1 MIGGELMK
9 RLFYLLPSLLALF
22 LTSFSYADD
31 IEVIKKGN
39 YSISLES
46 KSVNANSSI
55 MEIFDIDTIGNK
67 IPDQIIAT
75 VESGDWVSSL
85 PNTVTVAD
93 ADNNVDKIIENWDIS
108 FAKAKN
114 GGGVIF
120 TRVITNNDDVDRDS
134 YSWDLK
140 IKYRFIKYR

>member
-1 MIGGELMK
+1 MK
-9 RLFYLLPSLLALF
+9 RLICLLSFLFALS
-22 LTSFSYADD
+22 LTSYSYADD

-39 YSISLES
+39 YSLSLES
-46 KSVNANSSI
+46 NSVKANSSI

-85 PNTVTVAD
+85 PNTVTVTVAD

-114 GGGVIF
+114 GGRVIF
-120 TRVITNNDDVDRDS
+120 TRVITNNDDVDRES
-134 YSWDLK
+134 YAWDLK

>member
-1 MIGGELMK
+1 MK
-9 RLFYLLPSLLALF
+9 RLFYLLPLLLALF

-39 YSISLES
+39 YSLSLES
-46 KSVNANSSI
+46 NSVKANSSI

-93 ADNNVDKIIENWDIS
+93 ADNNVDKLIEYWDIS

-114 GGGVIF
+114 GGRVIF
-120 TRVITNNDDVDRDS
+120 TRVIINNGDVDRES
-134 YSWDLK
+134 YTWDLK

>member
-1 MIGGELMK
+1 MK
-9 RLFYLLPSLLALF
+9 KKILLPLLSLLLF
-22 LTSFSYADD
+22 SYSYADD
-31 IEVIKKGN
+31 IDVIKKGS

-46 KSVNANSSI
+46 KSVKANSST

-85 PNTVTVAD
+85 PNTATVAD
-93 ADNNVDKIIENWDIS
+93 ADNNVDKIIENWDVS

-114 GGGVIF
+114 GGRVIF
-120 TRVITNNDDVDRDS
+120 TRVIINNDDVDRES
-134 YSWDLK
+134 YAWDLK

>member
-1 MIGGELMK
+1 MK
-9 RLFYLLPSLLALF
+9 RLIYLLPLLLTLF
-22 LTSFSYADD
+22 LTSYSYADD

-55 MEIFDIDTIGNK
+55 MEIFDIDTIGTK
-67 IPDQIIAT
+67 MPDQIIAT

-93 ADNNVDKIIENWDIS
+93 
-108 FAKAKN
+108 N
-114 GGGVIF
+114 GGRVIF
-120 TRVITNNDDVDRDS
+120 TRVITNNDDVDRES
-134 YSWDLK
+134 YAWDLK

>member
-1 MIGGELMK
+1 MK
-9 RLFYLLPSLLALF
+9 KKILLPLLSLLLF
-22 LTSFSYADD
+22 SYSYADD
-31 IEVIKKGN
+31 IDVIKKGS

-46 KSVNANSSI
+46 KSVKANSST

-93 ADNNVDKIIENWDIS
+93 TDNNVDKIIENWDIS

-114 GGGVIF
+114 GGRVIF
-120 TRVITNNDDVDRDS
+120 TRVIINNDDVDRES
-134 YSWDLK
+134 YAWDLK

>member
-1 MIGGELMK
+1 MK
-9 RLFYLLPSLLALF
+9 RLFYLLPLVLALF

-39 YSISLES
+39 YSLSLES
-46 KSVNANSSI
+46 NSVKANSSI
-55 MEIFDIDTIGNK
+55 MEIFDIDTISTK

-93 ADNNVDKIIENWDIS
+93 AGNNVNKIIENWDIS

-114 GGGVIF
+114 GGRVIF
-120 TRVITNNDDVDRDS
+120 TRVITNNDDVDRES
-134 YSWDLK
+134 YSWELK

>member
-1 MIGGELMK
+1 MK
-9 RLFYLLPSLLALF
+9 RLIYRLPLLLTLF
-22 LTSFSYADD
+22 LTSYSYADD

-39 YSISLES
+39 YSLSLES
-46 KSVNANSSI
+46 KSVKANSSI
-55 MEIFDIDTIGNK
+55 MEIFDMDTIGNK

-85 PNTVTVAD
+85 PNTATVAD
-93 ADNNVDKIIENWDIS
+93 ADNNVDKIIENWDVS

-114 GGGVIF
+114 GGRVIF
-120 TRVITNNDDVDRDS
+120 TRVITNNDDVDRES
-134 YSWDLK
+134 YAWELK

>member
-1 MIGGELMK
+1 MK
-9 RLFYLLPSLLALF
+9 RLIYLLPLLLTLF
-22 LTSFSYADD
+22 LTSYSYADD

-39 YSISLES
+39 YSLSLES
-46 KSVNANSSI
+46 KSVKANSNI
-55 MEIFDIDTIGNK
+55 MEIFDMDTIGNK

-85 PNTVTVAD
+85 PNTATVAD
-93 ADNNVDKIIENWDIS
+93 ADNNVNKIIENWDVS

-114 GGGVIF
+114 GGRVIF
-120 TRVITNNDDVDRDS
+120 TRVITNNDDVDRES
-134 YSWDLK
+134 YAWDLK

>member
-1 MIGGELMK
+1 MK
-9 RLFYLLPSLLALF
+9 RLMYLLPLLLALF

-39 YSISLES
+39 YSLSLES
-46 KSVNANSSI
+46 NSVKANSSI

-93 ADNNVDKIIENWDIS
+93 ADNNVDKIIENWDIN

-114 GGGVIF
+114 GGRVIF
-120 TRVITNNDDVDRDS
+120 TRVITNNDDVDRES
-134 YSWDLK
+134 YAWDLK

>member
-1 MIGGELMK
+1 MK
-9 RLFYLLPSLLALF
+9 RLICLLSLLLALS
-22 LTSFSYADD
+22 LTSYSYADD

-55 MEIFDIDTIGNK
+55 MEIFDIDTIGTK
-67 IPDQIIAT
+67 MPDQIIAT

-93 ADNNVDKIIENWDIS
+93 
-108 FAKAKN
+108 N
-114 GGGVIF
+114 GGRVIF
-120 TRVITNNDDVDRDS
+120 TRVITNNDDVDRKS
-134 YSWDLK
+134 YAWDLK

>member
-1 MIGGELMK
+1 MK
-9 RLFYLLPSLLALF
+9 RLFYLLPLLLALF

-39 YSISLES
+39 YSLSLES
-46 KSVNANSSI
+46 DSVKANSSI
-55 MEIFDIDTIGNK
+55 MEIFDMDTIGNK

-85 PNTVTVAD
+85 PNTATVAD
-93 ADNNVDKIIENWDIS
+93 ADNNVDKIIEYWDVS
-108 FAKAKN
+108 FSKAKN
-114 GGGVIF
+114 GGRVIF
-120 TRVITNNDDVDRDS
+120 TRVITNNDDVDRES
-134 YSWDLK
+134 YAWDLK

>member
-1 MIGGELMK
+1 MK
-9 RLFYLLPSLLALF
+9 RLICLLSLLLALS
-22 LTSFSYADD
+22 LTSYSYADD

-55 MEIFDIDTIGNK
+55 MEIFDIDTIGTK
-67 IPDQIIAT
+67 MPDQIIAT

-85 PNTVTVAD
+85 PNPVTVAD
-93 ADNNVDKIIENWDIS
+93 
-108 FAKAKN
+108 N
-114 GGGVIF
+114 GGRVIF
-120 TRVITNNDDVDRDS
+120 TRVITNNDDVDRES
-134 YSWDLK
+134 YAWDLK

>member
-1 MIGGELMK
+1 MK
-9 RLFYLLPSLLALF
+9 RLICLLSLLLALS
-22 LTSFSYADD
+22 LTSYSYADD

-55 MEIFDIDTIGNK
+55 MEIFDIDTIGTK
-67 IPDQIIAT
+67 MPDQIIAT

-93 ADNNVDKIIENWDIS
+93 
-108 FAKAKN
+108 N
-114 GGGVIF
+114 GGRVIF
-120 TRVITNNDDVDRDS
+120 TRVITNNDDVDRES
-134 YSWDLK
+134 YAWDLK

>member
-1 MIGGELMK
+1 ML
-9 RLFYLLPSLLALF
+9 SLLLF
-22 LTSFSYADD
+22 SYSYADD
-31 IEVIKKGN
+31 IDVIKKGS

-46 KSVNANSSI
+46 KSVKANSST

-93 ADNNVDKIIENWDIS
+93 TDNNVDKIIENWDIS

-114 GGGVIF
+114 GGRVIF
-120 TRVITNNDDVDRDS
+120 TRVIINNDDVDRES
-134 YSWDLK
+134 YAWDLK

>member
-1 MIGGELMK
+1 MK
-9 RLFYLLPSLLALF
+9 KKILLPLLSLLLF
-22 LTSFSYADD
+22 SYSYADD
-31 IEVIKKGN
+31 IDVIKKGS

-46 KSVNANSSI
+46 KSVKANSST

-93 ADNNVDKIIENWDIS
+93 ADNNVDKLIEYWDIS

-114 GGGVIF
+114 GGRVIF
-120 TRVITNNDDVDRDS
+120 TRVIINNGDVDRKS
-134 YSWDLK
+134 YTWDLK

>member
-1 MIGGELMK
+1 MK
-9 RLFYLLPSLLALF
+9 RLICLLSLLLALS
-22 LTSFSYADD
+22 LTSYSYADD

-55 MEIFDIDTIGNK
+55 MEIFDHRYIGTK
-67 IPDQIIAT
+67 MPDQIIAT

-93 ADNNVDKIIENWDIS
+93 
-108 FAKAKN
+108 N
-114 GGGVIF
+114 GGRVIF
-120 TRVITNNDDVDRDS
+120 TRVITNNDDVDRES
-134 YSWDLK
+134 YAWDLK

>member
-1 MIGGELMK
+1 MK
-9 RLFYLLPSLLALF
+9 RLFYFLPLLLALF
-22 LTSFSYADD
+22 LISFSYADD

-39 YSISLES
+39 YSLSLES
-46 KSVNANSSI
+46 NSVKANSSI

-93 ADNNVDKIIENWDIS
+93 ADNNVDKIIEYWDVS
-108 FAKAKN
+108 FSKAKN
-114 GGGVIF
+114 GGRVIF
-120 TRVITNNDDVDRDS
+120 TRVITNNDDVDR
-134 YSWDLK
+134 
-140 IKYRFIKYR
+140 

>member
-1 MIGGELMK
+1 MK
-9 RLFYLLPSLLALF
+9 RLIYLLPLLLTLF
-22 LTSFSYADD
+22 LTSYSYADD

-39 YSISLES
+39 YSLSLES
-46 KSVNANSSI
+46 KSVKANSNI
-55 MEIFDIDTIGNK
+55 MEIFDMDTIGNK

-108 FAKAKN
+108 FSKAKN
-114 GGGVIF
+114 GGRVIF
-120 TRVITNNDDVDRDS
+120 TRVITNNDDVDRES
-134 YSWDLK
+134 YAWDLK

>member
-1 MIGGELMK
+1 MLFIFSTEYNNMK
-9 RLFYLLPSLLALF
+9 RLICLLSLLLALS
-22 LTSFSYADD
+22 LTSYSYADD

-55 MEIFDIDTIGNK
+55 MEIFDIDTIGTK
-67 IPDQIIAT
+67 MPDQIIAT

-93 ADNNVDKIIENWDIS
+93 
-108 FAKAKN
+108 N
-114 GGGVIF
+114 GGRVIF
-120 TRVITNNDDVDRDS
+120 TRVITNNDDVDRES
-134 YSWDLK
+134 YAWDLK

>member
-1 MIGGELMK
+1 MK
-9 RLFYLLPSLLALF
+9 KKILLPLLSLLLF
-22 LTSFSYADD
+22 SYSYADD
-31 IEVIKKGN
+31 IDVIKKGS

-46 KSVNANSSI
+46 KSVKANSST

-93 ADNNVDKIIENWDIS
+93 TDNNVDKIIENWDIS

-114 GGGVIF
+114 GGRVIF
-120 TRVITNNDDVDRDS
+120 TRVITNNDDVDRES
-134 YSWDLK
+134 YAWDLK

>member
-1 MIGGELMK
+1 MK
-9 RLFYLLPSLLALF
+9 RLIYLLPLLLTLF
-22 LTSFSYADD
+22 LTSYSYADD

-39 YSISLES
+39 YSLSLES
-46 KSVNANSSI
+46 KSVKANSNI
-55 MEIFDIDTIGNK
+55 MEIFDMDTIGNK

-85 PNTVTVAD
+85 PNTATVAD
-93 ADNNVDKIIENWDIS
+93 ADNNVDKLIEYWDIS

-114 GGGVIF
+114 GGRVIF
-120 TRVITNNDDVDRDS
+120 TRVITNNDDVDRES
-134 YSWDLK
+134 YAWDLK

>member
-1 MIGGELMK
+1 MK
-9 RLFYLLPSLLALF
+9 KKILLPLLSLLLF
-22 LTSFSYADD
+22 SYSYADD
-31 IEVIKKGN
+31 IDVIKKGS

-46 KSVNANSSI
+46 KSVKANSST

-93 ADNNVDKIIENWDIS
+93 TDNNVDKIIENWDIS

-114 GGGVIF
+114 GGRVIF
-120 TRVITNNDDVDRDS
+120 TRVIINNDDVDRES
-134 YSWDLK
+134 YAWELK

>member
-1 MIGGELMK
+1 M
-9 RLFYLLPSLLALF
+9 
-22 LTSFSYADD
+22 
-31 IEVIKKGN
+31 
-39 YSISLES
+39 ES
-46 KSVNANSSI
+46 NSVKANSSI

-93 ADNNVDKIIENWDIS
+93 ADNNVDKLIEYWDIS
-108 FAKAKN
+108 FAKTKN
-114 GGGVIF
+114 DGRVIF
-120 TRVITNNDDVDRDS
+120 TRVITNNDDVDRES
-134 YSWDLK
+134 YSWELK

>member
-1 MIGGELMK
+1 MK
-9 RLFYLLPSLLALF
+9 RLIYLLPLLLTLF
-22 LTSFSYADD
+22 LTSYSYADD

-46 KSVNANSSI
+46 KSVNANGSI
-55 MEIFDIDTIGNK
+55 MEIFDIDTIGTK
-67 IPDQIIAT
+67 MPDQIIAT

-93 ADNNVDKIIENWDIS
+93 
-108 FAKAKN
+108 N
-114 GGGVIF
+114 GGRVIF
-120 TRVITNNDDVDRDS
+120 TRVITNNDDVDRES
-134 YSWDLK
+134 YAWDLK